1 MFAGCRKSRRR
12 ILHLKKMH
20 LLFLVFCFLIGL
32 NSAFAQDII
41 GPIKEMFRVDAIEF
55 EGNRK
60 VESEAI
66 LEKLG
71 TRQDMMLDNYLLR
84 KDLSRIYEMKY
95 FEEVEAYH
103 KIANG
108 QNILLFKLVE
118 KPIISKITFSGN
130 DEINDDDLKE
140 QIKTKEF
147 NILDVS
153 TLKNDVLLLQ
163 KHYEE
168 KGYFL
173 ALASY
178 QVTDNENG
186 SVDVKFKIKEWDK
199 VRVKKITFLGNKDIL
214 DEELKNFMQT
224 REESYFSFLSG
235 SGNFKEINFQTDI
248 ERLKYY
254 YKTRGYLQVNIQ
266 NPEVTASEDKKWIF
280 ITIRV
285 QEGPQFSVND
295 ISFNGELL
303 FTEEEMLEKL
313 KLKTGDI
320 YNEENLRLDIQTL
333 TEMYQDKGYAFANV
347 LRTLEIVPGEN
358 KVDVVFS
365 FEKGVIAYFGKIV
378 MKGNTKTRD
387 KVIRRELKIHEGEMY
402 SGSKLRLSKEN
413 VNRLGFFQPESV
425 VFNTI
430 TRKGTD
436 NVLDVEVSI
445 KERPTGQISLG
456 AGYSTATNGFVQ
468 ASVAQNNFRGLG
480 QNINANLS
488 YSDKQQIYNVGFT
501 EPYLFDTKWT
511 AGADYY
517 QTVSYFI
524 RSFAYRK
531 HGGDVRVGHPIFE
544 YTRLFLTYRY
554 EDNKVSDVINEGID
568 EKVENGSSSSVQVS
582 LVRDRRNNIFEP
594 TNGYYASSSVEYTGL
609 GGTMRWLKAEAE
621 GRYYKPVIGDLVL
634 RSRVQVAQLFKTTA
648 REIPRVE
655 KFSMGGARN
664 MRGFNLEDIGPIRPA
679 RNTDTGQFEDFNFGG
694 LFSLLGTLEFEH
706 PLIKEAGLKWVVFYD
721 AGNVYEKRLGEDGDF
736 SLRSNYGFGFR
747 WFSPIGV
754 LRFEFGFPINPRED
768 EASNQFNFDIGQLF

>member
-1 MFAGCRKSRRR
+1 MKQVQLFFSF
-12 ILHLKKMH
+12 I
-20 LLFLVFCFLIGL
+20 LLFVQI
-32 NSAFAQDII
+32 NSVFAQEII
-41 GPIKEMFRVDAIEF
+41 GPIKELFRVDSIEF
-55 EGNRK
+55 TGNRK

-66 LEKLG
+66 IEKLA
-71 TRQDMMLDNYLLR
+71 TRQDMILDNYLLR
-84 KDLSRIYEMKY
+84 KDLSLIYDMKY

-103 KIANG
+103 KISG
-108 QNILLFKLVE
+108 EKNILLFKLKE
-118 KPIISKITFSGN
+118 KPIISKISFSGN

-147 NILDVS
+147 NILDIS

-173 ALASY
+173 ALATY
-178 QVTDNENG
+178 ELQDNKNG
-186 SVDVKFKIKEWDK
+186 SIDVKFKMKEWDK
-199 VRVKKITFLGNKDIL
+199 VRVKKITFLGNKSIKD
-214 DEELKNFMQT
+214 DELKNFMQT

-248 ERLKYY
+248 ERMKYF

-280 ITIRV
+280 ITVRL
-285 QEGPQFSVND
+285 QEGPQFLVNN

-303 FTEEEMLEKL
+303 FSDKEMMKKL
-313 KLKTGDI
+313 KLKSGDI
-320 YNEENLRLDIQTL
+320 YNEENLRIDIQSL

-347 LRTLEIVPGEN
+347 LRTLEVVPGEN
-358 KVDVVFS
+358 KVDIIFS
-365 FEKGVIAYFGKIV
+365 FEKGVIAYFGKVV

-387 KVIRRELKIHEGEMY
+387 KVIRRELKIHEGDMY
-402 SGSKLRLSKEN
+402 SGTKLRVSKEN

-425 VFNTI
+425 IFNTI

-436 NVLDVEVSI
+436 NILDVEISI

-456 AGYSTATNGFVQ
+456 AGYSTATQGFVQ

-480 QNINANLS
+480 QSINANLS
-488 YSDKQQIYNVGFT
+488 YSNRQQIYNLGFT
-501 EPYLFDTKWT
+501 EPYLLDTKWT

-517 QTVSYFI
+517 QTLSYFI

-554 EDNKVSDVINEGID
+554 EDNRVSNVINDGIS
-568 EKVENGSSSSVQVS
+568 ENVENGSASSVQASVI
-582 LVRDRRNNIFEP
+582 RDKRNNIFEP
-594 TNGYYASSSVEYTGL
+594 SNGYYASGSLEYTGL
-609 GGTMRWLKAEAE
+609 GGTMRWMKGELE
-621 GRYYKPVIGDLVL
+621 GRYYRPIIGELVL
-634 RSRVQVAQLFKTTA
+634 RSRLNIARLFKTTD

-664 MRGFNLEDIGPIRPA
+664 MRGFNLEDIGPIRKA
-679 RNTDTGQFEDFNFGG
+679 RNKQTNRLEDFNFGG

-721 AGNVYEKRLGEDGDF
+721 TGNVYKTRIGEDGNY
-736 SLRSNYGFGFR
+736 SLRADYGFGFR

-754 LRFEFGFPINPRED
+754 LRFEFGFPVNPRDRED
-768 EASNQFNFDIGQLF
+768 SNQFNFDIGQLF

>member
-1 MFAGCRKSRRR
+1 M
-12 ILHLKKMH
+12 KKAQYL
-20 LLFLVFCFLIGL
+20 LLFFYFLIGL
-32 NSAFAQDII
+32 NTAFAQEII
-41 GPIKEMFRVDAIEF
+41 GPIKEMFRVDSIEF

-66 LEKLG
+66 VEKLG

-103 KIANG
+103 KLSG
-108 QNILLFKLVE
+108 DKNILLFKLKE

-147 NILDVS
+147 NILDIS
-153 TLKNDVLLLQ
+153 TIKNDVLLLQ

-199 VRVKKITFLGNKDIL
+199 VRVKKITFLGNKDIQ

-254 YKTRGYLQVNIQ
+254 YKTRGYLQINVQ

-280 ITIRV
+280 ITVRL
-285 QEGPQFSVND
+285 QEGPQFTVNN

-303 FTEEEMLEKL
+303 FTESEMMEKL
-313 KLKTGDI
+313 KLKTDDI

-347 LRTLEIVPGEN
+347 LRTLEVVPGEN
-358 KVDVVFS
+358 KVDVIFS

-402 SGSKLRLSKEN
+402 SGSKLRTSKDN

-480 QNINANLS
+480 QNINMNLS
-488 YSDKQQIYNVGFT
+488 YSDKQQIYNLGFT

-554 EDNKVSDVINEGID
+554 EDNKVSDVINEAID
-568 EKVENGSSSSVQVS
+568 PKVENGSASSLQASII
-582 LVRDRRNNIFEP
+582 RDKRNNIFEP
-594 TNGYYASSSVEYTGL
+594 SNGYYTSTSLEYTGL

-621 GRYYKPVIGDLVL
+621 GRYYRPVIGDLVL
-634 RSRVQVAQLFKTTA
+634 RSRVQAAQLFKTTN

-664 MRGFNLEDIGPIRPA
+664 MRGFNLEDIGPIRLA
-679 RNTDTGQFEDFNFGG
+679 RNTESGALEEFNFGG

-721 AGNVYEKRLGEDGDF
+721 AGNVYEKRIGEDGNYA
-736 SLRSNYGFGFR
+736 LRSNYGFGFR

>member
-1 MFAGCRKSRRR
+1 M
-12 ILHLKKMH
+12 KKAH
-20 LLFLVFCFLIGL
+20 FVLFIFCFLIGL
-32 NSAFAQDII
+32 NSAFAQEII
-41 GPIKEMFRVDAIEF
+41 GPIKEMFRVDSIEF

-103 KIANG
+103 KVSSDK
-108 QNILLFKLVE
+108 NILLFKLKE
-118 KPIISKITFSGN
+118 KPIISKISFSGN

-147 NILDVS
+147 NILDIS
-153 TLKNDVLLLQ
+153 TIKNDVLLLQ

-173 ALASY
+173 ALATYSLI
-178 QVTDNENG
+178 DNANG
-186 SVDVKFKIKEWDK
+186 SVEVKFKIKEWDK
-199 VRVKKITFLGNKDIL
+199 VRVKKITFLGNKAIP

-248 ERLKYY
+248 ERLKYF
-254 YKTRGYLQVNIQ
+254 YKTRGYLQINVQ

-280 ITIRV
+280 ITVRM
-285 QEGPQFSVND
+285 QEGPQFSVNN

-303 FTEEEMLEKL
+303 FTENEMMEKL
-313 KLKTGDI
+313 KLKTDDI

-347 LRTLEIVPGEN
+347 LRTLEVVPGEN
-358 KVDVVFS
+358 KVDVIFS
-365 FEKGVIAYFGKIV
+365 FEKGVIAYFGKIT

-402 SGSKLRLSKEN
+402 SGSKLRTSKDN

-480 QNINANLS
+480 QNINMNLS
-488 YSDKQQIYNVGFT
+488 YSDKQQIYNLGFT

-554 EDNKVSDVINEGID
+554 EDNKVDDVINDAID
-568 EKVENGSSSSVQVS
+568 PKIENGSSSSIQAS
-582 LVRDRRNNIFEP
+582 IIRDKRNNIFEP
-594 TNGYYASSSVEYTGL
+594 SSGYYASTSLEYTGL
-609 GGTMRWLKAEAE
+609 GGTMRWMKAEVE
-621 GRYYKPVIGDLVL
+621 GRYYRPVIGDLVL
-634 RSRVQVAQLFKTTA
+634 RSRMQAAQLFKTTN
-648 REIPRVE
+648 RDIPRVE

-664 MRGFNLEDIGPIRPA
+664 MRGFNLEDIGPIRLA
-679 RNTDTGQFEDFNFGG
+679 RNTDTGELEDFNFGG

-721 AGNVYEKRLGEDGDF
+721 AGNVYEKRIGEDGNYA
-736 SLRSNYGFGFR
+736 LRSNYGFGFR

>member
-1 MFAGCRKSRRR
+1 MKRA
-12 ILHLKKMH
+12 
-20 LLFLVFCFLIGL
+20 LLFTFLFIL
-32 NSAFAQDII
+32 NLGFTQAFGQELI
-41 GPIKEMFRVDAIEF
+41 GPIKEMFQVDGIEF
-55 EGNRK
+55 AGNRK
-60 VESEAI
+60 VEAEAI
-66 LEKLG
+66 SEKLG
-71 TRQDMMLDNYLLR
+71 TRKDMMLDNYLLR
-84 KDLSRIYEMKY
+84 KDLSRIYDMKY
-95 FEEVEAYH
+95 FEEVEAFH
-103 KIANG
+103 KKADNK
-108 QNILLFKLVE
+108 NILLFKLKE
-118 KPIISKITFSGN
+118 KPIISKISFSGN
-130 DEINDDDLKE
+130 DEINDDDLKG

-153 TLKNDVLLLQ
+153 TLKNDLLLLQ

-173 ALASY
+173 AVATY
-178 QVTDNENG
+178 QLIDNQNG
-186 SVDVKFKIKEWDK
+186 SVEVKFKIKEWDK
-199 VRVKKITFLGNKDIL
+199 VRVKKITFLGNKAIN

-235 SGNFKEINFQTDI
+235 SGNFKEVNFQTDV
-248 ERLKYY
+248 ERLKYL

-280 ITIRV
+280 ITVRLT
-285 QEGPQFSVND
+285 EGPQFSVNN

-303 FTEEEMLEKL
+303 FTEAEMMEKL
-313 KLKTGDI
+313 KIKSNDI

-358 KVDVVFS
+358 KVDVIFS
-365 FEKGVIAYFGKIV
+365 FEKGVIAYFGKII

-387 KVIRRELKIHEGEMY
+387 KVLRRELRIHEGEMY
-402 SGSKLRLSKEN
+402 SGSKLRISKEN
-413 VNRLGFFQPESV
+413 VNRLGFFQQESV

-436 NVLDVEVSI
+436 NILDVEISI

-456 AGYSTATNGFVQ
+456 AGYSTATKGFVQ
-468 ASVAQNNFRGLG
+468 ASVSQNNFRGLG

-488 YSDKQQIYNVGFT
+488 YSNRQQIYNVGFT

-554 EDNKVSDVINEGID
+554 EDNSVMNVINSGID
-568 EKVENGSSSSVQVS
+568 PSVENGSASSLTAS
-582 LVRDRRNNIFEP
+582 LVRDKRNNIFEP
-594 TNGYYASSSVEYTGL
+594 SNGYYASGAVEYTGL
-609 GGTMRWLKAEAE
+609 GGTMRWMKGDVE
-621 GRYYKPVIGDLVL
+621 GRYYKTVWGDLVL
-634 RSRVQVAQLFKTTA
+634 RSRLNVSQLFKTTE
-648 REIPRVE
+648 RDIPRIE

-664 MRGFNLEDIGPIRPA
+664 MRGFNLEDIGVRKKAI
-679 RNTDTGQFEDFNFGG
+679 NTQTGTLQEFNFGG

-706 PLIKEAGLKWVVFYD
+706 PLVKEAGLKGVVFYD
-721 AGNVYEKRLGEDGDF
+721 TGNVYERYIGERNIY

-754 LRFEFGFPINPRED
+754 LRFEFGFPIHPRKNEQ
-768 EASNQFNFDIGQLF
+768 SNQFNFDIGQLF

>member
-1 MFAGCRKSRRR
+1 MLTFGS
-12 ILHLKKMH
+12 
-20 LLFLVFCFLIGL
+20 
-32 NSAFAQDII
+32 SAVFAQEII
-41 GPIKEMFRVDAIEF
+41 GPIREFFRVDSVEI
-55 EGNRK
+55 EGNKK

-66 LEKLG
+66 TEKLSI
-71 TRQDMMLDNYLLR
+71 RPDMMLDNYLLR
-84 KDLSRIYEMKY
+84 KDLSRIYDMKY

-103 KIANG
+103 KIKDG
-108 QNILLFKLVE
+108 KNILLFRLKE
-118 KPIISKITFSGN
+118 KPIISKITFDGN

-140 QIKTKEF
+140 QVKTKEF
-147 NILDVS
+147 NILDIS

-173 ALASY
+173 AQATYKLI
-178 QVTDNENG
+178 DNKNG
-186 SVDVKFKIKEWDK
+186 SVEVKFKIKEWDK
-199 VRVKKITFLGNKDIL
+199 VRVKKITFLGNKAL
-214 DEELKNFMQT
+214 ADEELKSFMQT
-224 REESYFSFLSG
+224 HEESYFSFLSG
-235 SGNFKEINFQTDI
+235 SGNFKEINFQTDV
-248 ERLKYY
+248 ERLKYF
-254 YKTRGYLQVNIQ
+254 YKTRGYLQINIQ

-280 ITIRV
+280 ITVRLT
-285 QEGPQFSVND
+285 EGPQFSINNV
-295 ISFNGELL
+295 SFNGELL
-303 FTEEEMLEKL
+303 FTEKEMMEKL
-313 KLKTGDI
+313 KIKSGDI

-358 KVDVVFS
+358 KVDVIFS
-365 FEKGVIAYFGKIV
+365 FEKGVIAYFGKII

-387 KVIRRELKIHEGEMY
+387 KVIRRELRIHEGEMY
-402 SGSKLRLSKEN
+402 SGSKLRLSKDN

-425 VFNTI
+425 IFNTI

-436 NVLDVEVSI
+436 NILDLEISI

-456 AGYSTATNGFVQ
+456 AGYSTATKGFIQ

-480 QNINANLS
+480 QNINLNLS
-488 YSDKQQIYNVGFT
+488 YSNRQQIYNVGFT

-524 RSFAYRK
+524 RSFGYRK
-531 HGGDVRVGHPIFE
+531 HGADLRVGHPIFE

-554 EDNKVSDVINEGID
+554 EDNMVTNVINQGIKK
-568 EKVENGSSSSVQVS
+568 EIENGSASSLQASII
-582 LVRDRRNNIFEP
+582 RDKRNNIFEP
-594 TNGYYASSSVEYTGL
+594 SNGYYGSSSLEYTGL
-609 GGTMRWLKAEAE
+609 GGTMRWIKADVE
-621 GRYYKPVIGDLVL
+621 GRYYKPLIGELVMRTRL
-634 RSRVQVAQLFKTTA
+634 NATQLFKTTP

-664 MRGFNLEDIGPIRPA
+664 MRGFNLEDIGPRRFA
-679 RNTDTGQFEDFNFGG
+679 LNTETNKQEVFNFGG
-694 LFSLLGTLEFEH
+694 LFSLLATLEFEH

-721 AGNVYEKRLGEDGDF
+721 AGNVFEQRIGENNDF
-736 SLRSNYGFGFR
+736 ALRSDYGFGFR

-754 LRFEFGFPINPRED
+754 LRFEFGFPINPKDDKLHQE
-768 EASNQFNFDIGQLF
+768 SGNQFHFDIGQLF